1 MAEPAAG
8 GKQQKA
14 LKNKDLQLEIQALV
28 EERLFP
34 FFQQYRLGHG
44 DLESI
49 LKWKP
54 IVLFLGN
61 YSSGKSTLV
70 NELLGKEFQR
80 TGQAPTDDSFTIIS
94 APEAGEKPREIPG
107 ATLVNDESLPFT
119 ALKSFGEKLVSH
131 LHMRTVTSPVLNNL
145 AIIDSPGMLDS
156 VTEKG
161 RGYDF
166 AGVIAE
172 LAKMADLVVLLFDPH
187 KAGTIKETY
196 SAIRNTLPEASG
208 EDRIVFAMSRID
220 ECDNLGDL
228 VRAYG
233 TLCWNLSQMTGRK
246 DIPRIFL
253 TFSPRVS
260 RTTKALEVW
269 LEERTELKNKIL
281 AAPEL
286 RISHILQF
294 VDRQANELAMAME
307 AMARF
312 CRDGRRQI
320 QTAAKGALAGIVGS
334 VFLLDL
340 ICRALMGFPSEIFL
354 STFVTGQINVG
365 HLVIPLAGSAA
376 TVTLAWV
383 WLVKWRL
390 PRYVRHCLKQTDGL
404 IDLETDYR
412 KQTWTRVQGTVRE
425 LIAMD
430 TRLRAL
436 FMPHG
441 KHLKRV
447 HHFVSKELKAYY
459 ARMP

>member
-1 MAEPAAG
+1 MAKPADGREPSE
-8 GKQQKA
+8 A
-14 LKNKDLQLEIQALV
+14 LKNQDLQVEIQTLV
-28 EERLFP
+28 QQRLFP
-34 FFQQYRLGHG
+34 LFDLYRLDHG
-44 DLESI
+44 DLEAI

-54 IVLFLGN
+54 IVLLLGN

-70 NELLGKEFQR
+70 NELLGKEVQR
-80 TGQAPTDDSFTIIS
+80 TGQAPTDDSFTVIT
-94 APEAGEKPREIPG
+94 APEAEASPREIPG
-107 ATLVNDESLPFT
+107 ASLVNDETLPFG
-119 ALKSFGEKLVSH
+119 ALKAFGEKLSAH
-131 LHMRTVTSPVLNNL
+131 LQMRTVASPVLENL
-145 AIIDSPGMLDS
+145 AVVDSPGMLDS

-220 ECDNLGDL
+220 ECDNLADL

-269 LEERTELKNKIL
+269 LEERTELKKKIL
-281 AAPEL
+281 AAPSL

-294 VDRQANELAMAME
+294 IDRQANDLAMVME

-320 QTAAKGALAGIVGS
+320 KAAAKGALVGIGIS
-334 VFLLDL
+334 VFFLDL
-340 ICRALMGFPSEIFL
+340 IFRELLGFPAETFL
-354 STFVTGQINVG
+354 STFVTGQIAIG
-365 HLVIPLAGSAA
+365 HLILPAAGSGASVA
-376 TVTLAWV
+376 LAWL
-383 WLVKWRL
+383 WLVKWRM
-390 PRYVRHCLKQTDGL
+390 PRFVRRCLKETDAL
-404 IDLETDYR
+404 VELNTDYR
-412 KQTWTRVQGTVRE
+412 KHTWVRVRDRVRE
-425 LIAMD
+425 LIGLN
-430 TRLRAL
+430 RGLRGL
-436 FMPHG
+436 FTPHG
-441 KHLKRV
+441 KHLRRLRQ
-447 HHFVSKELKAYY
+447 FVGEELKAYY
-459 ARMP
+459 TRMP